1 MSGLSR
7 MPETPK
13 SEDVLNQWE
22 FSEWWKKLV
31 KKEDANYISEWTAKE
46 VAWEIAS
53 MPKTPEW
60 KKEEANKVLD
70 SSETKSV
77 MDMLEELVGVFKNDK
92 EWKFNDLRGRY
103 KEITWNV
110 MNLYHSSIEEQI
122 NKDNKK
128 VENKEDDGKNVQYM
142 PDSPEARTALAEGIL
157 SREPAN
163 SDEVINEMEDV
174 FENWTVEHKQIIYW
188 VINSKEFSEPVKEL
202 YDKVESRKKPNI
214 INLDF
219 SKEDVDVSK
228 KAA

>member
-13 SEDVLNQWE
+13 TEDVLNQWE
-22 FSEWWKKLV
+22 FSEGWKKLV

-60 KKEEANKVLD
+60 RREAADKVLS

-77 MDMLEELVGVFKNDK
+77 TDMFEELVGVFKNDK
-92 EWKFNDLRGRY
+92 EWRFSDLRGKY

-110 MNLYHSSIEEQI
+110 MNLYHSSIEEQT

-157 SREPAN
+157 SHEPAN
-163 SDEVINEMEDV
+163 SDEVISEMEDV
-174 FENWTVEHKQIIYW
+174 FGNWPVEHKKIIYW
-188 VINSKEFSEPVKEL
+188 IINSPEFSEPVKEL
-202 YDKVESRKKPNI
+202 YNRYNTA
-214 INLDF
+214 N
-219 SKEDVDVSK
+219 SKEQ
-228 KAA
+228 